1 MDERISSPGIQW
13 LAVSDEAIDAAYAA
27 VLGTAPTPSE
37 APLIRRVV
45 RAALAHAV
53 PCPRPSRLHDEVDEA
68 GGTGMRSLAR
78 SFKQGLRRGIEP
90 FGLEDVAV
98 AWAVGQDVMVLRLGR
113 TALVEVCGLD
123 MLQARDLEALG
134 YEKGQALW
142 WKRTHDGS
150 G

>member
-13 LAVSDEAIDAAYAA
+13 LAVSDEAIDAAY
-27 VLGTAPTPSE
+27 VGVMGTSATASE
-37 APLIRRVV
+37 APLLRRIV

-53 PCPRPSRLHDEVDEA
+53 PCPRPSCLHDEVDEA

-78 SFKQGLRRGIEP
+78 SFKRGLKRGIEP
-90 FGLEDVAV
+90 YGLEDVAV

-123 MLQARDLEALG
+123 MLKASDLEVLG

-142 WKRTHDGS
+142 WQRTHDGS